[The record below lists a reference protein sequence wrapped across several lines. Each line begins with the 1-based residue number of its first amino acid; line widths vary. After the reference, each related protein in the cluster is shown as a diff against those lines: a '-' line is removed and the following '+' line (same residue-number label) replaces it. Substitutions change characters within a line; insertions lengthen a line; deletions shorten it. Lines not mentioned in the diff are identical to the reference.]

1 MLIEVNDIYSIYTLN
16 LSNGKLEY
24 HSRWDV
30 EHTKKCR
37 DCADGLRDAEYE
49 MTIEA
54 EDEC

>member
-1 MLIEVNDIYSIYTLN
+1 MRIEVNDIYSIYTLN